1 MENIIFLND
10 NWKFYRDK
18 DSDDFEMVRLPH
30 TNTEI
35 PFNYFDE
42 KCYQFVSIYEKTFT
56 LSSDYRGKL
65 IFLTF
70 EGAAHKAE
78 VFINGKRVCTHN
90 CGYTAFSVEISR
102 EINYDGENSLR
113 VVLDSRES
121 LNIPPFGHVI
131 DYLTYGGIYREV
143 YLEIKNTIFI
153 DDIFVKTL
161 SVDGEHKSLEIDLGV
176 DYGKHVRPLSAR
188 GLTVSVEFYHDGKLT
203 GQRDDIPVTA
213 GTNTFEYY
221 TDKLPLWSVDEPNMC
236 SITAVLK
243 KDGVEV
249 DRKTADFGI
258 RTAVFKQDGFY
269 LNGNRVKIRGLN
281 RHQSYPYVGYAMPQS
296 MQEHDVDILKDE
308 LCVNAVRTSHYPQ
321 SKYFFDACDRRGLL
335 VFTEAPGWQHIG
347 DARWKQQ
354 HLANVADMVVQNR
367 NHPSI
372 ILWGV
377 RINESQDDN
386 KLYREAN
393 SVAHSL
399 DPTRQTSGVRFLQ
412 MSNLLEDVYAFN
424 DFSHTGDNDGL
435 TKKMFVTPKMWKPY
449 IVSEYNGHM
458 FPTKVYDDEAH
469 RLSHALRH
477 ANVLNAM
484 YAPDNGV
491 LGCFGW
497 CMFDYNTHKD
507 FGSGD
512 KICYHGVTDMFRNPK
527 MAAAVYA
534 SQSDGKLVA
543 EISSSMDIGEH
554 PGGCLSD
561 VYIFTNAD
569 FVDLYKNGEYV
580 KRFSPCREKYK
591 NLPHPPIIID
601 DLIGCL
607 LEEKEGLSM
616 KSSESIKHAVKDFMN
631 GGISAAITPANIV
644 RLLRTVVSEKLTVSR
659 CMDIF
664 YKYIGNWGS
673 DVTVYRFDFI
683 RHGKVEKSITKAPVT
698 DVLLEVLPSCT
709 SLVEKTTYDVAEI
722 NILAKSQDGNLLN
735 YYDEPISLKASGGIE
750 IVGPSVITLKGGMG
764 GTYVKTTGKTG
775 IGKLTVSSER
785 TGTKI
790 INFTIEKQD

>member
-435 TKKMFVTPKMWKPY
+435 TKKMFVTPKIWKPY

-775 IGKLTVSSER
+775 TGKLTVSSER

>member
-1 MENIIFLND
+1 MENIILLND

-18 DSDDFEMVRLPH
+18 DSDDFEVVRLPH
-30 TNTEI
+30 TNTET

-42 KCYQFVSIYEKTFT
+42 KCYQFVSVYEKTFT

-65 IFLTF
+65 VFLTF

-102 EINYDGENSLR
+102 EIKYDEENSLR

-161 SVDGEHKSLEIDLGV
+161 AIDGEHKSLEIDLGV

-188 GLTVSVEFYHDGKLT
+188 GLTASVEFYHDGELT
-203 GQRDDIPVTA
+203 GKRDDIPVTA

-221 TDKLPLWSVDEPNMC
+221 TDKLPLWSIDDPNMC
-236 SITAVLK
+236 SITAILK

-347 DARWKQQ
+347 DAQWKQQ

-377 RINESQDDN
+377 RVNESQDDN

-424 DFSHTGDNDGL
+424 DFSHTGDNAGL
-435 TKKMFVTPKMWKPY
+435 TKKMFVTPKVWKPY

-477 ANVLNAM
+477 ANVLDAM

-491 LGCFGW
+491 SGCFGW

-534 SQSDGKLVA
+534 SQSDEKLVA

-569 FVDLYKNGEYV
+569 FVDLYKNGEFV
-580 KRFSPCREKYK
+580 RRFSPCREKYK

-631 GGISAAITPANIV
+631 GGISAAITPTNIV
-644 RLLRTVVSEKLTVSR
+644 RLIRAVVSEKLTVSR

-709 SLVEKTTYDVAEI
+709 SLVGKTTYDVAEI

-750 IVGPSVITLKGGMG
+750 IIGPSVITLKGGMG
-764 GTYVKTTGKTG
+764 GTYVKTKGKTG
-775 IGKLTVSSER
+775 TGKLTVSSER